1 MKLAEIILE
10 NERNQKGAE
19 NNALVRTR
27 LKELV
32 YAFPKETL
40 EILHKT
46 GVPVGAILPPPVMY
60 AVVVKH
66 LATNSALRESIARM
80 LLEADSYLSVDGQV
94 WQMVGGALSAV
105 GSVLGGIGRGQK
117 EQSDTDAEKQAQL
130 LQQQLDNERAKRNRT
145 TWIIVG
151 ISLVVIIALIVGL
164 RAYMKSKTSSAV
176 SGVANGAVKGTAS
189 TVTKSAAP
197 KLQLT

>member
-117 EQSDTDAEKQAQL
+117 EQSDTEDDKKAAL
-130 LQQQLDNERAKRNRT
+130 LQQQLENERAKRART

-151 ISLVVIIALIVGL
+151 VSLVVIVAIIVGI
-164 RAYMKSKTSSAV
+164 RAYMKSKASTAV
-176 SGVANGAVKGTAS
+176 SQAANGTAKGAAS
-189 TVTKSAAP
+189 TATRSATP
-197 KLQLT
+197 KLQLS

>member
-117 EQSDTDAEKQAQL
+117 EQSDTDAEKQAAL
-130 LQQQLDNERAKRNRT
+130 LQQQLDNERAKRTRT
-145 TWIIVG
+145 TLIIVG
-151 ISLVVIIALIVGL
+151 VSLVVIVAVIVGV
-164 RAYMKSKTSSAV
+164 RAYMKSKTSTAV
-176 SGVANGAVKGTAS
+176 SQAANGAAKGAAS
-189 TVTKSAAP
+189 TATKSATP
-197 KLQLT
+197 KLQLS

>member
-1 MKLAEIILE
+1 MKLAETILE

-19 NNALVRTR
+19 NNVLVRTR

-46 GVPVGAILPPPVMY
+46 GVPIGAVLPSPVMY

-80 LLEADSYLSVDGQV
+80 LLEADGYSSADGQV

-130 LQQQLDNERAKRNRT
+130 LQQQLDLERAKRNRT
-145 TWIIVG
+145 MWITIA
-151 ISLVVIIALIVGL
+151 ISIVVITAIIIGI
-164 RAYMKSKTSSAV
+164 RAYMKATPSV
-176 SGVANGAVKGTAS
+176 NQTA
-189 TVTKSAAP
+189 KSALP
-197 KLQLT
+197 KLQTT

>member
-1 MKLAEIILE
+1 MKLAEKILE

-19 NNALVRTR
+19 NKTLVRSR

-46 GVPVGAILPPPVMY
+46 GVPIGVILPPPVLF

-66 LATNSALRESIARM
+66 LASNSQLREAIARM
-80 LLEADSYLSVDGQV
+80 LIEADGYASANGEI

-105 GSVLGGIGRGQK
+105 GSVLGGIGRGQR
-117 EQSDTDAEKQAQL
+117 EQSDNDAEKQAQL
-130 LQQQLDNERAKRNRT
+130 LQQQLDNERAKRTRQ
-145 TWIIVG
+145 TWMIVG
-151 ISLVVIIALIVGL
+151 ISVVVLIALIIGI
-164 RAYMKSKTSSAV
+164 RAYMKSKATSAV
-176 SGVANGAVKGTAS
+176 EEIS
-189 TVTKSAAP
+189 KSAVP
-197 KLQLT
+197 KLQNT